1 MSHPPLMQHVVQ
13 WAELTQSQVNMVEP
27 IQRKKRLGFL
37 HAALEAGVLSSDQF
51 TAFLSERLGL
61 PAVDPSR
68 FRIPDGMLDLI
79 PKSLLEKYQV
89 VPFYVQG
96 KKLFLAVAEPDDILA
111 LDDIRFMTGMDL
123 VVHVAAPDAI
133 KACLDTLH
141 EQEHGEEFGE
151 LEEAL
156 MDMEDGDVEF
166 DSEESEG
173 ASDEVST
180 LEAASL
186 APVVKMVN
194 LIIMDSIRKKASD
207 IHIEPYEKSFRVRLR
222 IDGMLQEVMRPPLR
236 LKNAMISR
244 LKIMSHLNI
253 AERRLPQD
261 GRIKVRTPGG
271 KEVEFRVSILPT
283 LFGEK
288 VVMRLL
294 DKSALKV
301 DMTRLGFEEVS
312 LHRIQ
317 EGISKPYGMVLVTGP
332 TGSGK
337 TTTLYSAL
345 MELNK
350 EGVNISTV
358 EDPVEFSLGGINQVQ
373 VIEDIGLSFASALR
387 SFLRQDPD
395 IILVGEIRD
404 QETAEIAVKA
414 ALTGHLVLSTL
425 HTNDA
430 PSSLNRLLNMGV
442 DGFLVA
448 SSINVIVAQRLIRK
462 LCPFCKEPMEKNPQ
476 ALESAGLTLEDVQGD
491 ELFSAVG
498 CNECNGTGYK
508 GRSGVYEVLTMTEAM
523 QEMVL
528 NNASANEIRDLAL
541 AEGMVTMRQSGVTK
555 FRQGLTSLEEV
566 LRVTV

>member
-1 MSHPPLMQHVVQ
+1 MQHVVQ
-13 WAELTQSQVNMVEP
+13 WAGLTQSQINAIEP
-27 IQRKKRLGFL
+27 IQRKKRLDFL
-37 HAALEAGVLSSDQF
+37 HAALEAEELSSDQF
-51 TAFLSERLGL
+51 VAFLAERLGL

-68 FRIPDGMLDLI
+68 FKLPDGVLDLV
-79 PKSLLEKYQV
+79 PKALLSKYQV
-89 VPFYVQG
+89 VPFHIQG
-96 KKLFLAVAEPDDILA
+96 KKLFLAVAEPEDILA

-133 KACLDTLH
+133 KRCLDSLH
-141 EQEHGEEFGE
+141 EHEAGEDFEE

-156 MDMEDGDVEF
+156 MDMEDEKVEF
-166 DSEESEG
+166 DSEEEEAG
-173 ASDEVST
+173 GDEVST

-222 IDGMLQEVMRPPLR
+222 IDGMLHEVMRPPLR

-244 LKIMSHLNI
+244 LKIMAHLNI

-301 DMTRLGFEEVS
+301 DMTRLGFEEDS
-312 LHRIQ
+312 LQRVQAAIA
-317 EGISKPYGMVLVTGP
+317 KPYGMVLVTGP

-345 MELNK
+345 MELNR

-358 EDPVEFSLGGINQVQ
+358 EDPVEFSLSGINQVQ
-373 VIEDIGLSFASALR
+373 VLDDIGLSFAAALR

-404 QETAEIAVKA
+404 RETAEIAVKA

-462 LCPFCKEPMEKNPQ
+462 LCPFCKEPMEANDQ
-476 ALESAGLTLEDVQGD
+476 ALEAVGLSPAEVEGD
-491 ELFSAVG
+491 ELFTAVG

-508 GRSGVYEVLTMTEAM
+508 GRAGVYEVLNMTEAM

-528 NNASANEIRDLAL
+528 NDASANEIRDLAL
-541 AEGMVTMRQSGVTK
+541 KEGMISMRRSALTK
-555 FRQGLTSLEEV
+555 FRQGLTSIEEV